1 MVNFR
6 SKTKNLSQEDLF
18 NFSELFKLM
27 KPRVMSLVIFTCAVG
42 LLTAPNVIP
51 NKDAIIGILLGAAGA
66 LNMWYES
73 DLDAL
78 MTRTCLRPIPAGKV
92 NKNQALI
99 LGVTLSIVSVIT
111 LDYFANRIS
120 AALLLFTILF
130 YVFVYTIWLKR
141 KTPQNIVIGGIAGA
155 LPPVIGWTIA
165 TNSISIEPL
174 TFFLIIFFW
183 TPSHFWALSLY
194 KSDDYKKAKIPM
206 LPLTN
211 GIESTKINI
220 FVYSLLMLP
229 VIIFPYVINFVG
241 LIFLIPSLILTL
253 YYNYLCYELYKFKKN
268 KFDAKKAKSI
278 FVMDLTG
285 KVLINN
291 KDATDASPHQ
301 VHEMGVAH
309 VPEDRERDGLVAS
322 YSIAD
327 NLVLNRFD
335 EAEFSRRG
343 VRQSGPIKKL
353 AGSLVDK
360 FDVRTPSIE
369 TRAGSLSGGNKQKLV
384 IARELAWE
392 PELLIAAQP
401 TRGVDVGSI
410 EFIHNQIV
418 QARDN
423 GAAVL
428 LVSAELDEV
437 LGLADRVAVIYAGKI
452 VAV

>member
-51 NKDAIIGILLGAAGA
+51 NKDAIIGILLVSLGAGAAGA

-165 TNSISIEPL
+165 TNSISIEPI

-183 TPSHFWALSLY
+183 TPSHLWALSLY

-278 FVMDLTG
+278 FG
-285 KVLINN
+285 
-291 KDATDASPHQ
+291 
-301 VHEMGVAH
+301 
-309 VPEDRERDGLVAS
+309 
-322 YSIAD
+322 YSILYLF
-327 NLVLNRFD
+327 LVFVLFL
-335 EAEFSRRG
+335 
-343 VRQSGPIKKL
+343 I
-353 AGSLVDK
+353 DK
-360 FDVRTPSIE
+360 I
-369 TRAGSLSGGNKQKLV
+369 L
-384 IARELAWE
+384 
-392 PELLIAAQP
+392 
-401 TRGVDVGSI
+401 
-410 EFIHNQIV
+410 
-418 QARDN
+418 
-423 GAAVL
+423 
-428 LVSAELDEV
+428 
-437 LGLADRVAVIYAGKI
+437 
-452 VAV
+452 